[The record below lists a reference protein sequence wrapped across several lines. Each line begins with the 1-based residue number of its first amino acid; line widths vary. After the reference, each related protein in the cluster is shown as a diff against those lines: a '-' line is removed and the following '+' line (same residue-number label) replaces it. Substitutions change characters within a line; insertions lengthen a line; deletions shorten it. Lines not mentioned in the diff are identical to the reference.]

1 MIMFLS
7 NHLPCVKVAGLCF
20 SELLKQTVFFPS
32 LPHIVQVL
40 LTASLLAG
48 NELFPDPSLSQ
59 IALITHVLDNF
70 SSQAAELAIKFLG
83 QSQSME
89 VTRTVAPQLVA
100 MKKYSSVRA
109 GTCS

>member
-1 MIMFLS
+1 MIIFLS

-40 LTASLLAG
+40 LTVNLLAR

-59 IALITHVLDNF
+59 IALIHFLDNF

-109 GTCS
+109 GTGS

>member
-40 LTASLLAG
+40 LTVNLLAG

-59 IALITHVLDNF
+59 IALIHFLDNF

>member
-1 MIMFLS
+1 MIIFLS

-40 LTASLLAG
+40 LTVNLLAG

-59 IALITHVLDNF
+59 IALIHFLDNF

-109 GTCS
+109 GTGS

>member
-1 MIMFLS
+1 MIIFLS

-20 SELLKQTVFFPS
+20 SELLKQTVFFSS

-40 LTASLLAG
+40 LTVNLLAG

-59 IALITHVLDNF
+59 IALIHFLDNF

-109 GTCS
+109 GTGS